1 MWKYRIK
8 GQLCIIKRLYNRNIK
23 LTNSGNFELE
33 IINFYTLKDLFTNP
47 ISSREVGYFVIK
59 KINDSKNL
67 IISIDHVLSKCILL
81 PFKNKYVAIQL
92 L

>member
-1 MWKYRIK
+1 MSKFVSFSNINQTNKFKSKKNIIKGSYIKKIQFQKYRIK

-47 ISSREVGYFVIK
+47 ISSLEVE
-59 KINDSKNL
+59 N
-67 IISIDHVLSKCILL
+67 
-81 PFKNKYVAIQL
+81 
-92 L
+92 